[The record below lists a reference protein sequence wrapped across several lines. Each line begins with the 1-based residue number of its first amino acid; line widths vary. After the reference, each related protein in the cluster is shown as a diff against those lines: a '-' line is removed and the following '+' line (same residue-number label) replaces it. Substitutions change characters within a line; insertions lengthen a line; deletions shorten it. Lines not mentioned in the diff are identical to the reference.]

1 METKLRAHHILY
13 CSVKPKSARRGHYRT
28 GLARTRN
35 RQNVTPVLLE
45 VLHDVAAVLARE
57 LSVIVLDVPLERHLV
72 AEHAAAVRAGML
84 LGAVEVLLQG

>member
-1 METKLRAHHILY
+1 M
-13 CSVKPKSARRGHYRT
+13 
-28 GLARTRN
+28 
-35 RQNVTPVLLE
+35 
-45 VLHDVAAVLARE
+45 LARE